1 MRQSST
7 AQSPTQA
14 AQPSPHGVTE
24 KRALHPVLQ
33 NALTHC
39 DVQLEDELVRYRRQR
54 ALGRAFYQPR
64 PPAYKKVST
73 ALELMPVDV
82 PPEPLPT
89 PSSSGF
95 HPTASV
101 APLAEIAIASSNE
114 LESSGYPELKQLAR
128 QYATQV
134 ADESDLAAALHNGPD
149 DYLESSEELLRA
161 LSQEEANVQA
171 EQGFMRSL
179 LTPLGVGSML
189 LMLMSSAMFG
199 FVMMNPSSVSR
210 LFNRSDTRNP
220 TTAIAPEANSSNLPQ
235 PNLADQE
242 FPELS
247 LGTLGSIPLDEGAIA
262 PGGIHS
268 PPAKPSANSKVTK
281 PVNLGVSRLAGGAN
295 SANSGPVVPSAP
307 QMNEPAAEPAPPAGD
322 VPSPRKLAP
331 SSGSVSAPIAPYNPA
346 PSRSYNPQ
354 PSRSYKAP
362 VKSSIPPVRIS
373 NPPPRLRPLPTAP
386 ANNPVSNS
394 LGDRTPPPPSSTVNA
409 APSKPS
415 NYKVVTPYTSD
426 SALHEAR
433 QKVPDAYVKNY
444 SDGAKVQFGAYQD
457 EATAKSQAEE
467 LRKQGIP
474 AEVYKP

>member
-14 AQPSPHGVTE
+14 AQPSWHGTPE
-24 KRALHPVLQ
+24 KRAPHPVLQ

-54 ALGRAFYQPR
+54 ALGKAFYQPR

-73 ALELMPVDV
+73 ALELMPTNT
-82 PPEPLPT
+82 PSEPLPT

-101 APLAEIAIASSNE
+101 PPLAEIAIASSHE
-114 LESSGYPELKQLAR
+114 LESANSPELKQLAH

-134 ADESDLAAALHNGPD
+134 ADESDLAAAMQNGPD

-161 LSQEEANVQA
+161 LSQEEAHVQA

-179 LTPLGVGSML
+179 LTPLGVGFML

-210 LFNRSDTRNP
+210 LFARPDTNTAS
-220 TTAIAPEANSSNLPQ
+220 TTTPSETGASNLPQ

-242 FPELS
+242 FPELN
-247 LGTLGSIPLDEGAIA
+247 LGTLGSIPLEEGAIA
-262 PGGIHS
+262 PGS
-268 PPAKPSANSKVTK
+268 VNALVAKPSANPKVTK
-281 PVNLGVSRLAGGAN
+281 PANLGAAGLAGGVT
-295 SANSGPVVPSAP
+295 SGNRVPLAPAAPQLTESAP
-307 QMNEPAAEPAPPAGD
+307 EPAPPAGD

-331 SSGSVSAPIAPYNPA
+331 SSGSVPAPAPAYNPPA
-346 PSRSYNPQ
+346 SRAYNSPPPRSY
-354 PSRSYKAP
+354 AP
-362 VKSSIPPVRIS
+362 VKPYIPPARTS
-373 NPPPRLRPLPTAP
+373 SPPNLKPLPPAP
-386 ANNPVSNS
+386 AKSSAPSS
-394 LGDRTPPPPSSTVNA
+394 LGDRTPPPPSTTTS
-409 APSKPS
+409 PGKSS
-415 NYKVVTPYTSD
+415 NYTVVRPYTSD
-426 SALHEAR
+426 SVLQEAR

-457 EATAKSQAEE
+457 EAAAKSQAEE